1 MANRDLLKEAIADA
15 KALKETAIA
24 NAKAALEEAFEP
36 RLKSMLSAKLEE
48 MEKEDMDEA
57 YDEVDEMKYSKEEM
71 TEETSEPHGNIGAQ
85 TPEGE
90 PLGFLEEE
98 DMDEEM
104 DLDEILAELEEGE
117 DKDDIKEADED
128 EEVEGEDEE
137 VEAGDD
143 EEEIDLEDMS
153 EDDLKSFIEDV
164 IADMVDAGELEAGD
178 EFDAEDEMDSED
190 EIDID
195 VEDETEE
202 IMEGEKEEMDEATL
216 NEEPVS
222 AMAIAAGMASIL
234 GGSALLAK
242 VQDKMEKGD
251 FGAKGKKVAD
261 FLDKMGSAASNA
273 TQLREEPVSAMA
285 IATGMASILGGSA
298 LLATIQDKMEKGK
311 FGEKGKK
318 VADLLQ
324 KVSKGATAATQ
335 NLEEKDDMEEMMEE
349 INSLRAELHEVN
361 LLNAKLLYT
370 NKIFRAKNLKE
381 AQKVKVLEAFD
392 KAETVKEAKLVF
404 ETMNSSLAN
413 AKKQVVK
420 ENLGRASKS
429 SGIISQ
435 TKSNIVDVDPMFAR
449 MQKLAGLK

>member
-178 EFDAEDEMDSED
+178 EFDTEDEMDSED

-202 IMEGEKEEMDEATL
+202 IMEGEEEVEEGVTSKLKKLYNDKELLSKIITVDGEK
-216 NEEPVS
+216 VS
-222 AMAIAAGMASIL
+222 IKD
-234 GGSALLAK
+234 LLALA
-242 VQDKMEKGD
+242 GS
-251 FGAKGKKVAD
+251 GASAGQAKSGSGKT
-261 FLDKMGSAASNA
+261 SS
-273 TQLREEPVSAMA
+273 
-285 IATGMASILGGSA
+285 LGEA
-298 LLATIQDKMEKGK
+298 EDEDA
-311 FGEKGKK
+311 
-318 VADLLQ
+318 
-324 KVSKGATAATQ
+324 
-335 NLEEKDDMEEMMEE
+335 MEEV
-349 INSLRAELHEVN
+349 NALRAELHEVN